1 MAKIQEIKDNQNVL
15 VYPVTHERA
24 VWDTGG
30 NKLSDKLNNL
40 SIFTYTNVEL
50 AQEMTGYRI
59 ESDGTITGGSYT
71 TVEVYKYAVT
81 GGKKYAFSGKMTA
94 TFTLYFL
101 FWYDANMNFISR
113 EPYKGS
119 SSVVSYTR
127 QQVTAPANAAF
138 AMMNVNVSQKSYYK
152 LEELVQIPTQDFYDD
167 AVLKENIVD
176 SLDSTAT
183 DQPLSANEGRVLKEY
198 IDSKP
203 SGDQPAMTYKELPIY
218 ATYEDTG
225 IFGPNDYRTSTSWIV
240 KKYEVVAGN
249 DYYLCGYMPGT
260 YDLYFLYWYDSE
272 DNYVSRAPYKG
283 TSSSS
288 NVFISFQKVTAP
300 EGAAYAR
307 VNIRSSYSKHTA
319 LYDGTIVTNQA
330 DHDLQEKV
338 NTLLGVKA
346 GTIQPMSLYM
356 NSSGK
361 FEDHWVYRHAAIKV
375 SPGEKYTIKND
386 GVGTA
391 LRYAFATTDVATVNT
406 AVPVVT
412 GTTVHSIPTAGTT
425 VTIPEG
431 CSYLLVNYVDYNL
444 EGQATFDVTKV
455 IEGES
460 PSPTPTSEKRK
471 LRLVCIGNS
480 YSQDALAYV
489 PFIMQAMGI
498 DVDVTIGILMM
509 SSSTL
514 SDHIENFEGE
524 TAAYTY
530 YHYESG
536 ATAWENQ
543 GKKTIQYALET
554 YQWDIILTHS
564 VGAGETNKNVY
575 MPKVHRIVN
584 DLYTDLA
591 YPVKLGWVSGQTRP
605 AVTNGGANRT
615 DEVIMNYYNI
625 LQGQS
630 QNILQESVFD
640 FNIPVGT
647 AVQNARTIPALKAIG
662 EYASNENNTSGNGY
676 LCYSDGVHL
685 QEGLP
690 CQLAAYTVI
699 LTLLDLLG
707 INEKS
712 IFGDPTRV
720 ISSWTSDKS
729 IPSPHGTCTGSTDD
743 NCRMAQQC
751 AIMAHKHPFEVTDM
765 TDIVNTNY
773 E

>member
-15 VYPVTHERA
+15 VYPLTHEKA
-24 VWDTGG
+24 VRDSGG
-30 NKLSDKLNNL
+30 NKLSDKLEDL
-40 SIFTYTNVEL
+40 SIFTYADVAL
-50 AQEMTGYRI
+50 AQELTGNRI
-59 ESDGTITGGSYT
+59 ESNGSITDGGYT
-71 TVEVYKYAVT
+71 TVTVYKYAVT
-81 GGKKYAFSGKMTA
+81 GGEKYAFSGRMTA

-101 FWYDANMNFISR
+101 FWYDANGNFISR

-119 SSVVSYTR
+119 SSAAVSYTR
-127 QQVTAPANAAF
+127 QIVTAPINAAF

-152 LEELVQIPTQDFYDD
+152 FESLEQVKTQDFYDD

-183 DQPLSANEGRVLKEY
+183 DQPLSANQGKALKEY
-198 IDSKP
+198 IDGK
-203 SGDQPAMTYKELPIY
+203 QFEETPAMTYKELPIY
-218 ATYEDTG
+218 ATLDDTG
-225 IFGPNDYRTSTSWIV
+225 IFGPDDVRTTTLWVV
-240 KKYEVVAGN
+240 KQYEVVAGN
-249 DYYLCGYMPGT
+249 DYYLCGYMT
-260 YDLYFLYWYDSE
+260 ATMTLYFLYWYNANDE
-272 DNYVSRAPYKG
+272 YISREPYKG
-283 TSSSS
+283 SSSET
-288 NVFISFQKVTAP
+288 FISFQKVTAP
-300 EGAAYAR
+300 EGAAYAK
-307 VNIRSSYSKHTA
+307 VNIRATFQTRTA
-319 LYDGTIVTNQA
+319 LYSGTEISRQ
-330 DHDLQEKV
+330 DEYDMQEKV
-338 NTLLGVKA
+338 NTLLGVSS
-346 GTIQPMSLYM
+346 GTIRLMPLYI

-361 FEDHWVYRHAAIKV
+361 FEDHLIYRHAVITV
-375 SPGEKYTIKND
+375 SPGEKYKMMN
-386 GVGTA
+386 GGAGNA
-391 LRYAFATTDVATVNT
+391 LRYAFATTDVAT
-406 AVPVVT
+406 AGASVPVVS
-412 GTTVHSIPTAGTT
+412 GTSAASISTAGTT

-431 CSYLLVNYVDYNL
+431 CSYLLVNYADYNL

-455 IEGES
+455 IEGGS
-460 PSPTPTSEKRK
+460 SPTPTPTAEKRK

-514 SDHIENFEGE
+514 SDHISNFENE

-530 YHYESG
+530 YHYEAG

-564 VGAGETNKNVY
+564 AGAGETNKNVY

-630 QNILQESVFD
+630 QNVLQESVFD

-647 AVQNARTIPALKAIG
+647 AVQNARTIPTLKAIG
-662 EYASNENNTSGNGY
+662 GYASNENNTSGNGY
-676 LCYSDGVHL
+676 LCHTDGVHL

-712 IFGDPTRV
+712 IFGDTTRV
-720 ISSWTSDKS
+720 TSSWTSSKS
-729 IPSPHGTCTGSTDD
+729 IPSPHGSCTGSTDD
-743 NCRMAQQC
+743 NCRMAQMC
-751 AIMAHKHPFEVTDM
+751 ALMAHKNQFEVTDM

>member
-1 MAKIQEIKDNQNVL
+1 
-15 VYPVTHERA
+15 
-24 VWDTGG
+24 
-30 NKLSDKLNNL
+30 
-40 SIFTYTNVEL
+40 
-50 AQEMTGYRI
+50 
-59 ESDGTITGGSYT
+59 
-71 TVEVYKYAVT
+71 
-81 GGKKYAFSGKMTA
+81 MTA
-94 TFTLYFL
+94 T
-101 FWYDANMNFISR
+101 
-113 EPYKGS
+113 
-119 SSVVSYTR
+119 
-127 QQVTAPANAAF
+127 
-138 AMMNVNVSQKSYYK
+138 
-152 LEELVQIPTQDFYDD
+152 
-167 AVLKENIVD
+167 
-176 SLDSTAT
+176 
-183 DQPLSANEGRVLKEY
+183 
-198 IDSKP
+198 
-203 SGDQPAMTYKELPIY
+203 MT
-218 ATYEDTG
+218 
-225 IFGPNDYRTSTSWIV
+225 
-240 KKYEVVAGN
+240 
-249 DYYLCGYMPGT
+249 
-260 YDLYFLYWYDSE
+260 LYFLYWYDANDEYISNE
-272 DNYVSRAPYKG
+272 PYKG
-283 TSSSS
+283 GNS
-288 NVFISFQKVTAP
+288 VVVIKFQKVTAP
-300 EGAAYAR
+300 EGAAYAK
-307 VNIRSSYSKHTA
+307 VNIRSTYPYHTA
-319 LYDGTIVTNQA
+319 LYEATEISNQA
-330 DHDLQEKV
+330 GYDQQEKV
-338 NTLLGVKA
+338 NTLLGVPSD
-346 GTIQPMSLYM
+346 TIREMDLYI
-356 NSSGK
+356 NSYGK
-361 FEDHWVYRHAAIKV
+361 FESHSIYRHAVVKV
-375 SPGEKYTIKND
+375 VPGEKYRMLNG
-386 GVGTA
+386 GVGNS
-391 LRYAFATTDVATVNT
+391 LRYAFATSDVAT
-406 AVPVVT
+406 AGASVPVVS
-412 GTTVHSIPTAGTT
+412 GTSVASIPNAGTT

-431 CSYLLVNYVDYNL
+431 CAYLLVNYADYNM
-444 EGQATFDVTKV
+444 EGMATFNVTKI
-455 IEGES
+455 IEGGS
-460 PSPTPTSEKRK
+460 TPTPTPTTEKRK

-489 PFIMQAMGI
+489 PFIMQEMGI

-514 SDHIENFEGE
+514 SDHIENFENE

-530 YHYESG
+530 YHYEAG

-564 VGAGETNKNVY
+564 AGAGETNKNVY

-605 AVTNGGANRT
+605 AVANGGANRT

-662 EYASNENNTSGNGY
+662 AYASNENNTSGNGY
-676 LCYSDGVHL
+676 LCYTDGVHL

-743 NCRMAQQC
+743 NCRMAQMC
-751 AIMAHKHPFEVTDM
+751 ALMAHKNQFEVTDM